1 MNPSELFI
9 RRPVT
14 TTLLSLALV
23 IFGVI
28 AFRLLPVSNLPNID
42 FPTISVN
49 ASLPGANPETMAASV
64 ATPLERQ
71 FSAIPGLDS
80 MTSTSSLGTTSI
92 TLSFELSRSI
102 DAAAQDV
109 QTAIAAASRQLP
121 PGMPTPPTL
130 KKVNPA
136 DSPVFFIALSSATL
150 PISTVDQYAE
160 TQLAQSISAID
171 GAAAHGVFARTYT
184 ERSDLAVAA
193 KNAIA
198 AEAALMV
205 QDGDAVIVHGGST
218 CFRLGERLAARNIRL
233 CTNSMPLAAMLG
245 EIGSCALTVVG
256 GELHREPR
264 ILHGPTGGTPFFAS
278 KFFLSAQGVSE
289 RGLLESHPLLV
300 DAISRFA
307 ECSDRIIALIDSSK
321 FTTGARKLALP
332 WSRIDTIITDDGL
345 AAEHRAMLEAK
356 GVEVRIAAVRTG
368 EQ

>member
-1 MNPSELFI
+1 MA
-9 RRPVT
+9 RRDIDK
-14 TTLLSLALV
+14 LDEQGLA
-23 IFGVI
+23 
-28 AFRLLPVSNLPNID
+28 R
-42 FPTISVN
+42 
-49 ASLPGANPETMAASV
+49 
-64 ATPLERQ
+64 
-71 FSAIPGLDS
+71 
-80 MTSTSSLGTTSI
+80 
-92 TLSFELSRSI
+92 
-102 DAAAQDV
+102 
-109 QTAIAAASRQLP
+109 
-121 PGMPTPPTL
+121 
-130 KKVNPA
+130 KV
-136 DSPVFFIALSSATL
+136 
-150 PISTVDQYAE
+150 YGG
-160 TQLAQSISAID
+160 ISAID

-368 EQ
+368 SFSDLKSEATRLRSPAG

>member
-1 MNPSELFI
+1 
-9 RRPVT
+9 
-14 TTLLSLALV
+14 
-23 IFGVI
+23 
-28 AFRLLPVSNLPNID
+28 
-42 FPTISVN
+42 VN
-49 ASLPGANPETMAASV
+49 AVNAPQGEGDLSDSDRRRQILEYLRDSPFASARDLAERLDVSV
-64 ATPLERQ
+64 ATVRRDIDKLDEQ
-71 FSAIPGLDS
+71 GLA
-80 MTSTSSLGTTSI
+80 
-92 TLSFELSRSI
+92 R
-102 DAAAQDV
+102 
-109 QTAIAAASRQLP
+109 
-121 PGMPTPPTL
+121 
-130 KKVNPA
+130 KV
-136 DSPVFFIALSSATL
+136 
-150 PISTVDQYAE
+150 YGG
-160 TQLAQSISAID
+160 ISAID

-356 GVEVRIAAVRTG
+356 GVEIRIAAVRSV